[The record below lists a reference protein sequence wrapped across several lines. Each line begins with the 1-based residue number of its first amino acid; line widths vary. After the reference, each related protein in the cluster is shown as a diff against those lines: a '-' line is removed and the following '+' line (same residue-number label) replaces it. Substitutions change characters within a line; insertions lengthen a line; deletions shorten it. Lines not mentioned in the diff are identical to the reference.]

1 MKQRASC
8 PPPSVPQYAAMA
20 YDDLLGRVV
29 TLPVRRFGPPGAFLG
44 LDMLAADERRSDER
58 TLLLPGAE
66 VPEDTREGDELDV
79 FVYLDSEDRPIATMR
94 TPRLT
99 IGRVAFL
106 TVTDVTRFGAFVDWG
121 LPKQLLVPHAEQT
134 HDVRVGE
141 RHPVGLY
148 LDDTGRL
155 AGTMRVSEMLR
166 AIGEFE
172 LDEWVTGEAWRKD
185 PAIGVFVIVEKRFVG
200 LVPASEPTP
209 LARGDEARFRVA
221 NVLDD
226 GKIEL
231 SLRGHA
237 HEELEKDAQRILA
250 LLARPGAPRVGD
262 RSSPEE
268 IRTIFGLSKKAF
280 KRAVGRLLKERAVT
294 IDDQG
299 YLLRQ
304 RR

>member
-1 MKQRASC
+1 
-8 PPPSVPQYAAMA
+8 MA

-44 LDMLAADERRSDER
+44 LDMLADDERREGER

-66 VPEDTREGDELDV
+66 VPEGTREGDELDV
-79 FVYLDSEDRPIATMR
+79 FVYLDSEDRPIATTR

-106 TVTDVTRFGAFVDWG
+106 TITDVTRFGAFVDWG

-185 PAIGVFVIVEKRFVG
+185 PQIGVFVIVEKRFVG
-200 LVPASEPTP
+200 LVPASEPTT

-250 LLARPGAPRVGD
+250 RLSRPGAPRVGD

-268 IRTIFGLSKKAF
+268 IRSIFGLSKKAF
-280 KRAVGRLLKERAVT
+280 KRAVGRLLKDRAVT